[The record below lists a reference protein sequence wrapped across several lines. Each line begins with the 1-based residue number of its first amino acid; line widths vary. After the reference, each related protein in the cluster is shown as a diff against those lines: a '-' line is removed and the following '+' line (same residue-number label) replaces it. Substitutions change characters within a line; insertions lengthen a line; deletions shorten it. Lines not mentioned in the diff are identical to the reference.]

1 MYYPALYGSHG
12 LYSPNAAAA
21 AAAAAFLSPLQMAA
35 PPLFAPSA
43 EQLQLYKDLISH
55 QHGSL
60 RYAQPGGGFLG
71 LPRDGSTSITPVG
84 QPTPTTK

>member
-1 MYYPALYGSHG
+1 
-12 LYSPNAAAA
+12 
-21 AAAAAFLSPLQMAA
+21 MAA
-35 PPLFAPSA
+35 PPLYAPSA

-60 RYAQPGGGFLG
+60 RYSQPGGGFLG